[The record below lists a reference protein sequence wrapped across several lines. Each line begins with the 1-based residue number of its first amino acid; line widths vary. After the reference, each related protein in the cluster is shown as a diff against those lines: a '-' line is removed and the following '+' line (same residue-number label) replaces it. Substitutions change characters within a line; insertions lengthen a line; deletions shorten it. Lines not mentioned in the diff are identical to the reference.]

1 MRIGGWGRYQT
12 IEAEILLPQTQSECA
27 RMIEN
32 SAAVIPRGAGRSY
45 GDSALNSTVIQST
58 YRKHFIEFDEVAGT
72 LTCEAGVSLQE
83 ILQLI
88 VPKGWFLA
96 VTPGTSFVTL
106 GGAIASDVHGK
117 NHHTYGTFSQCVQSF
132 KLMLGT
138 GEVVDV
144 SHEHLPELFRATC
157 GGMGLTGLILS
168 ATIQLIPI
176 QSSQI
181 VQTTTRASCLEE
193 VCAQFEANDLSTYSV
208 AWIDCLASGK
218 QLGRS
223 LLMMGEHAQDGVLEL
238 TKPRVMNIPLEMPQ
252 GVLNHYSIKLFNT
265 LYFYKASAKKKVQ
278 MLPLESYFYPLDAI
292 SNWNRLYGR
301 TGFVQYQFVLPK
313 AAGVQGLK
321 QILNVIV
328 KSGNGSF
335 LAVLK
340 VFGKANSN
348 YLSFPIEGYTLA
360 LDFKLSTKAIDLIKE
375 LDSMVIAMGGRIY
388 LTKDALMSEVTFKK
402 TYSQWQ
408 EFEQVRVRYG
418 AIGKFSS
425 CQSKRLG
432 LQ

>member
-1 MRIGGWGRYQT
+1 MKIGSWGRYQS
-12 IEAEILLPQTQSECA
+12 IEAEVLLPQTQSECA

-32 SAAVIPRGAGRSY
+32 SASVIPRGAGRSY
-45 GDSALNSTVIQST
+45 GDSALNTTVIQST
-58 YRKHFIEFDEVAGT
+58 YRKHYIEFNEVTGT

-96 VTPGTSFVTL
+96 VTPGSSFVTL

-138 GEVVDV
+138 GEVVHV

-157 GGMGLTGLILS
+157 GGIGLTGLILS

-238 TKPRVMNIPLEMPQ
+238 TKPRAMNIPLEMPQ
-252 GVLNHYSIKLFNT
+252 GVLNHYSIKIFNA
-265 LYFYKASAKKKVQ
+265 LYFYKAAAKKRVEA
-278 MLPLESYFYPLDAI
+278 LPFESFFYPLDAI
-292 SNWNRLYGR
+292 SNWNRLYGKA
-301 TGFVQYQFVLPK
+301 GFVQYQFVLPK
-313 AAGVQGLK
+313 AVGVQGLK

-340 VFGKANSN
+340 VFGKANAN

-408 EFEQVRVRYG
+408 EFEQVRARYG